1 MSFRERLPV
10 SLLALESVRRRLLG
24 GLGVRP
30 RSVEVGTISTSG
42 FEGEVLGGAEL
53 RASSGVRWV
62 VGAVSDGEAGA
73 ASEEG
78 TSWTAGALE
87 AAGEL

>member
-1 MSFRERLPV
+1 MSLRAP
-10 SLLALESVRRRLLG
+10 ESVRRRLLG
-24 GLGVRP
+24 GLGGRP

-62 VGAVSDGEAGA
+62 VGALSDGEAGA
-73 ASEEG
+73 VSEDG
-78 TSWTAGALE
+78 SSWTAGALE
-87 AAGEL
+87 AGGEL